1 MKCAASTRIGGSL
14 IRGADCIIRCT
25 GFLSKSR
32 FPVVE
37 HHPLSGSAQFHR
49 VQILIFDFSV
59 SFHIPFS
66 TFFSNEI
73 AIPLRW
79 LLIPLLDIAKGTF
92 PMGSAIDVWILILI
106 ISPHFRFPGSLCF
119 FASPRGRFFHRQK
132 KKIRRLKKKNPRQK
146 KKKKKKKKK

>member
-49 VQILIFDFSV
+49 VEILIFDFSV

-79 LLIPLLDIAKGTF
+79 LLIPF
-92 PMGSAIDVWILILI
+92 WILQRAR
-106 ISPHFRFPGSLCF
+106 SRW
-119 FASPRGRFFHRQK
+119 
-132 KKIRRLKKKNPRQK
+132 RRLLTFGYLSLLLVLIFVFLAVCVFSRLL
-146 KKKKKKKKK
+146 